1 MSNWVLDAK
10 NLSKVYRSGPQ
21 QVTVWQDIS
30 LQVAAGETLAIVGAS
45 GSGKT
50 TLLNVLGGL
59 DQASSGEVSLGGQN
73 LKFLTESQRTRLRN
87 KEIGFVYQFHHL
99 LAEFTALENV
109 MLPQLLAGVSQREAK
124 EHASARLAQLGL
136 AARLGHT
143 PAELSGGER
152 QRTAIARALVNNP
165 KLVLLDE
172 PTGNLDE
179 HTAAQVEKAMLE
191 LIEHS
196 ATAFVL
202 VTHDLALASRMGRC
216 LLLKEQGL
224 HPFR

>member
-1 MSNWVLDAK
+1 M
-10 NLSKVYRSGPQ
+10 P
-21 QVTVWQDIS
+21 
-30 LQVAAGETLAIVGAS
+30 
-45 GSGKT
+45 
-50 TLLNVLGGL
+50 
-59 DQASSGEVSLGGQN
+59 
-73 LKFLTESQRTRLRN
+73 
-87 KEIGFVYQFHHL
+87 
-99 LAEFTALENV
+99 
-109 MLPQLLAGVSQREAK
+109 QREAK

-202 VTHDLALASRMGRC
+202 VTHDLALASRMSRC
-216 LLLKEQGL
+216 LLLKSKGCIRFL
-224 HPFR
+224 NVFFLPRIGYACFLSSFRVCCGVGYVNPDRALCGFFLGVLLALLLIKERGAGRCYCCF

>member
-10 NLSKVYRSGPQ
+10 NISKVYRSGPQ
-21 QVTVWQDIS
+21 QVTVWQAIS

-59 DQASSGEVSLGGQN
+59 DQASSGEVWLGGQN
-73 LKFLTESQRTRLRN
+73 LKSLTESQRTMLRN

-99 LAEFTALENV
+99 LPEFTALENV
-109 MLPQLLAGVSQREAK
+109 MLPQLLAGVPQREAK

-202 VTHDLALASRMGRC
+202 VTHDLALASRMSRC

-224 HPFR
+224 HPLP

>member
-1 MSNWVLDAK
+1 MSNWVLESK
-10 NLSKVYRSGPQ
+10 NISKVYRSGPQ
-21 QVTVWQDIS
+21 QVTVWHDIN
-30 LQVAAGETLAIVGAS
+30 LQVASGETLAIVGAS

-59 DQASSGEVSLGGQN
+59 DQASSGEVWVGGQN
-73 LKFLTESQRTRLRN
+73 LKSLNEVQRTALRN
-87 KEIGFVYQFHHL
+87 QEIGFVYQFHHL
-99 LAEFTALENV
+99 LPEFTALENV
-109 MLPQLLAGVSQREAK
+109 MLPQLLAGVAQKTAK
-124 EHASARLAQLGL
+124 ERASERLVQLGL
-136 AARLGHT
+136 GERLLHT

-179 HTAAQVEKAMLE
+179 HTAAQVEQAMME
-191 LIEHS
+191 LINKS

-202 VTHDLALASRMGRC
+202 VTHDRALASRMNRC

-224 HPFR
+224 HPLS